1 MDLNIDLAAPAD
13 LSAFL
18 AEDAPPLGL
27 SEDAPRLLREAHLLH
42 PGVFNG
48 HDFTAAELR
57 AFAASFRPEDPPP
70 LQLDHSQKARDT
82 VGYLR
87 AVRLVEDEGGP
98 KLRGLVEFLG
108 AEAVTAVRE
117 GRWRKLSLG
126 LRVRPRPEI
135 RELSVTPFPAV
146 SDPEPA
152 RVLAEGGTMDE
163 ETTQEAPVAAPEPA
177 QDTPETPEADEV
189 EDSAEEAA
197 ETQEEAETETTEQ
210 VVEKALSTSA
220 RGVDGLRDEFGIN
233 LTNDERAELLAL
245 REEREVRL
253 VADQV
258 EGLLASGRSLPA
270 LREQETAFLRSLNP
284 DQRETYL
291 ALRNAAPPVV
301 TLGRLSLPDTNPPG
315 TTNLAQ
321 VEQEAQEMLSL
332 ARLHRV
338 NQQK

>member
-1 MDLNIDLAAPAD
+1 MDLHIELAAPAD
-13 LSAFL
+13 LNAFL

-27 SEDAPRLLREAHLLH
+27 AEDAPRLLREAHLLH

-57 AFAASFRPEDPPP
+57 AFATSFRPEDPPP

-87 AVRLVEDEGGP
+87 AVRLVHDDSGP

-126 LRVRPRPEI
+126 LRLRPRPEI

-152 RVLAEGGTMDE
+152 RVLAEGGIMDE
-163 ETTQEAPVAAPEPA
+163 ETTQEAPVGTPEPA
-177 QDTPETPEADEV
+177 QDEPESPEVEPDNEAPEDAQEEPTEADE
-189 EDSAEEAA
+189 AEE
-197 ETQEEAETETTEQ
+197 
-210 VVEKALSTSA
+210 KGLSEGGERT
-220 RGVDGLRDEFGIN
+220 LN
-233 LTNDERAELLAL
+233 LTDDERAELLAL
-245 REEREVRL
+245 REEREMRL

-258 EGLLASGRSLPA
+258 EGLLASGRSVPA
-270 LREQETAFLRSLNP
+270 LREKESAFLRSLTHE
-284 DQRETYL
+284 QREDYL
-291 ALRNAAPPVV
+291 ALRKASPPIV
-301 TLGRLSLPDTNPPG
+301 TLGRLSRPDTNPPG
-315 TTNLAQ
+315 TTNQAQ
-321 VEQEAQEMLSL
+321 VEQEVREMLEFS
-332 ARLHRV
+332 RLQHRPA
-338 NQQK
+338 NNEK

>member
-1 MDLNIDLAAPAD
+1 MDLHIELAAPAD
-13 LSAFL
+13 LNAFL

-27 SEDAPRLLREAHLLH
+27 AEDAPRLLREAHLLH

-57 AFAASFRPEDPPP
+57 AFATSFRPEDPPP

-87 AVRLVEDEGGP
+87 AVRLVHDDSGP

-126 LRVRPRPEI
+126 LRLRPRPEI

-152 RVLAEGGTMDE
+152 RVLAEGGIMDE
-163 ETTQEAPVAAPEPA
+163 ETTQEAPVGTPEPA
-177 QDTPETPEADEV
+177 QDEPEKPDNETPEDAQDEPTEADE
-189 EDSAEEAA
+189 AEE
-197 ETQEEAETETTEQ
+197 
-210 VVEKALSTSA
+210 KGLSEGGERT
-220 RGVDGLRDEFGIN
+220 LN

-245 REEREVRL
+245 REEREMRL

-258 EGLLASGRSLPA
+258 EGLLASGRSVPA
-270 LREQETAFLRSLNP
+270 LREKESAFLRSLTP
-284 DQRETYL
+284 DQREDYL
-291 ALRNAAPPVV
+291 ALRKASPPIV
-301 TLGRLSLPDTNPPG
+301 TLGRLSRPDTNPPG
-315 TTNLAQ
+315 TTNQAQ
-321 VEQEAQEMLSL
+321 VEQEAREMLELS
-332 ARLHRV
+332 RLHRPV
-338 NQQK
+338 NNEK